1 MNPFALNVP
10 GKALGPGSRVGF
22 GTAGMSRADGSD
34 ETGEEVFQT
43 AWEQGIRYFDT
54 APMYG
59 AGLAEVRTG
68 RALAG
73 LPRDDYVLSSKAG
86 RLVQGAPDPASAG
99 SGWVYDFSA
108 DGIKRSVDAS
118 LTRLGLDRID
128 ILYIHDPDDHWETA
142 ITEAWPVLE
151 DLRSQGVVRAVGA
164 GMTRVPLLLRFA
176 NETTMDIFLLAGR
189 YSLLVTEGM
198 DELLPLCQEKRM
210 SIVVAQALHGGLID
224 GVPDPQLHYAPID
237 AATRVKVDTIAAICH
252 AHGIP
257 TAAAAIQFPLAHP
270 AVTGILT
277 GPETGEQLRSNLAS
291 LQAAIPFEVW
301 DELKAAGL
309 LPAAAPTPVPG

>member
-1 MNPFALNVP
+1 MNPFELNVP
-10 GKALGPGSRVGF
+10 GAVLRSGSRVGF
-22 GTAGMSRADGSD
+22 GTAGLSRPGGNDAV
-34 ETGEEVFQT
+34 GEEVFET

-59 AGLAEVRTG
+59 LGLAEVRTG

-73 LPRDDYVLSSKAG
+73 LPRDDYVLSSKVG
-86 RLVQGAPDPASAG
+86 RLVQGAPHPSLPGND
-99 SGWVYDFSA
+99 WIYDFSA

-128 ILYIHDPDDHWETA
+128 ILYIHDPDDHWDAA
-142 ITEAWPVLE
+142 ISQAWPVLE

-176 NETTMDIFLLAGR
+176 NETSMDIFLLAGR
-189 YSLLVTEGM
+189 YSLLATEGM
-198 DELLPLCQEKRM
+198 DALLPLCQEKRI
-210 SIVVAQALHGGLID
+210 SVVVAQALHGGLID
-224 GVPDPQLHYAPID
+224 GVADPQLHYAPID
-237 AATRVKVDTIAAICH
+237 AATRIKVDRIAAICH
-252 AHGIP
+252 AHDIP
-257 TAAAAIQFPLAHP
+257 TSAAAIQFPLAHP

-277 GPETGEQLRSNLAS
+277 GPETGEQLRSNLVS
-291 LQAAIPFEVW
+291 LQTVVPPEVW

-309 LPAAAPTPVPG
+309 LAAAAPVPLPA